1 MSTKTFQPGTLL
13 IFVNYAWDYRQ
24 YLFSV
29 LLQIFSVSHESDFT
43 WWKRKYLWEILLPKA
58 KKKILHGNFKRFGF
72 RQQGTIFK

>member
-29 LLQIFSVSHESDFT
+29 LLQILSVSHESDFT
-43 WWKRKYLWEILLPKA
+43 WWKRKYL
-58 KKKILHGNFKRFGF
+58 
-72 RQQGTIFK
+72 